1 MPSARRLDASDP
13 DLDSATRLQRDT
25 GGEQSSSMSNVNN
38 LSISPGRASATRS
51 PLATRPISAAALD
64 EGQRMAA
71 EAAVLIAEGPLRR
84 ATASS
89 TNWTR
94 TSGTDLELLRRLQD
108 VDVDVLRRRRLLRS
122 RREELERAQAW
133 SQHVVLNKRRSAT
146 PLDAEQQALA
156 CGAAILMLGRLA
168 RSTSDHVPR
177 KVVARVES
185 LSEGAILPLT
195 HLERFAAELILT
207 GRTLGEAR
215 ELIAL
220 IED

>member
-1 MPSARRLDASDP
+1 
-13 DLDSATRLQRDT
+13 
-25 GGEQSSSMSNVNN
+25 MSNVNRQ
-38 LSISPGRASATRS
+38 SIAQRRAPVTQS
-51 PLATRPISAAALD
+51 PLATGPVSAAALD
-64 EGQRMAA
+64 EARHKAA

-89 TNWTR
+89 SNWAR
-94 TSGTDLELLRRLQD
+94 TSDAELELLGRLQD
-108 VDVDVLRRRRLLRS
+108 VDADLLRRRRLLRS
-122 RREELERAQAW
+122 RREEQEQAQAW

-156 CGAAILMLGRLA
+156 CGAAILMLARLA

-185 LSEGAILPLT
+185 LSEGVILPLT